1 MTRWMVIA
9 GATLLGG
16 CGNGFMGF
24 QDAGSDAA
32 AMADGGPSDS
42 SVQDVA
48 DAGCLF
54 CTDGGSFDAAPSPKF
69 FILVTET
76 PAGSAPQN
84 TWGGI
89 ERFDVADDFQ
99 PATSGTAIPSSEV
112 ADPIG
117 LAFRQTSAEVFVG
130 NRRGMT
136 TGSISRFLYT
146 AQTES
151 FAKNGAEVMMNDTAG
166 AVMQLAFSHDEL
178 ELFAAR
184 DGNQITRFK
193 FDGNGNMS
201 PNGAITGLGAM
212 IGVAVSHDGA
222 RLYATQQFSNT
233 IRQFQL
239 PSGNELPGFA
249 IPGASRPHLMVMD
262 TLNARLYVSD
272 IASNDIYSLDVAAN
286 DDLSLH
292 QTISATNPISVALSP
307 DRKELFSTSHNF
319 SPPDVIE
326 RYKLDNSSM
335 WTPEGSQS
343 TISTA
348 TALGGTLVFLASSIP
363 GPPQ

>member
-1 MTRWMVIA
+1 
-9 GATLLGG
+9 
-16 CGNGFMGF
+16 MGY
-24 QDAGSDAA
+24 QDAGSDVAVVPDA
-32 AMADGGPSDS
+32 RSDAS
-42 SVQDVA
+42 AQDA
-48 DAGCLF
+48 QDAGCVF
-54 CTDGGSFDAAPSPKF
+54 CGDAAYDAAPSPKF

-84 TWGGI
+84 TWGGV
-89 ERFDVADDFQ
+89 ERFDVPDDYL

-146 AQTES
+146 AQGES
-151 FAKNGAEVMMNDTAG
+151 FTQNGPEIMMNDTAG
-166 AVMQLAFSHDEL
+166 AVMQVALSRDET

-184 DGNQITRFK
+184 DGGQITRFK
-193 FDGNGNMS
+193 FDNQGNMS

-212 IGVAVSHDGA
+212 IGVAVSKDGA
-222 RLYATQQFSNT
+222 RLYATQQFSAT
-233 IRQFQL
+233 IREFAL

-249 IPGASRPHLMVMD
+249 IPGATRPHLMVMD
-262 TLNARLYVSD
+262 TQNSRLYVSD
-272 IASNDIYSLDVAAN
+272 IQSNYIYSLDVDSS
-286 DDLSLH
+286 DDLSVH
-292 QTISATNPISVALSP
+292 QSISATNPISVALSP

-319 SPPDVIE
+319 NPPDVIE
-326 RYKLDNSSM
+326 RYKLDNNGM
-335 WTPEGSQS
+335 WTLEGAQA
-343 TISTA
+343 TINTT
-348 TALGGTLVFLASSIP
+348 TALGGTLVFLASAIP